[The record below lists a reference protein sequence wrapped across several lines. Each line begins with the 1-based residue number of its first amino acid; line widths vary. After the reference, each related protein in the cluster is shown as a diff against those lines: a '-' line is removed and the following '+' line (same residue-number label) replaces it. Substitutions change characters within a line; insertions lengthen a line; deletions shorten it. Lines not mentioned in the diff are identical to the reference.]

1 MYDTTVIIG
10 RPLKGLAVNS
20 SSMIACCKGFICE
33 HFDGLEVVV
42 CRQNITV
49 LSNQTFQL
57 HFFRLKTPQNP
68 ELQGVQ

>member
-10 RPLKGLAVNS
+10 WPLKGLAVNS
-20 SSMIACCKGFICE
+20 SAMIACCKGFICE

-57 HFFRLKTPQNP
+57 HFFRLKIPQNP